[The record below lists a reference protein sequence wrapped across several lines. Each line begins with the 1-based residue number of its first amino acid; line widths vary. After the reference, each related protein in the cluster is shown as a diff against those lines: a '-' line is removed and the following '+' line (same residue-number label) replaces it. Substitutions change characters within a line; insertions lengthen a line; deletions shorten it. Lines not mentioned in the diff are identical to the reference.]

1 MCGRFSITSPPEA
14 MRALFGYLDE
24 PDFPPRYNIAPSQ
37 PVPLVIREQGKRRFL
52 LVRWGLVPSWAK
64 AFPGEVPPLNENGG
78 GSPSGNATNRKKMP
92 QSLLINARAETIA
105 GKPSFRGAFRHHR
118 ALMPADGFYE
128 WQAAGKGAKQPFFIR
143 RRDRKP
149 FAMAAVWDTWM
160 PSGGSELDSCA
171 IVTAEA
177 NETLKPVHHRMPVI
191 LDEKDW
197 DLWLDPAATQKE
209 LLALLRPAPDDLLEA
224 VPVSTRINSAANDG
238 PALQEPALVA
248 AEPEK
253 PARPKKPADT
263 RQMGLF

>member
-1 MCGRFSITSPPEA
+1 MCGRFSITMRPEA
-14 MRALFGYLDE
+14 MRAFFGFIDE

-37 PVPLVIREQGKRRFL
+37 PVPIVVREQGRRRFL
-52 LVRWGLVPSWAK
+52 LVRWGLVPSWTK
-64 AFPGEVPPLNENGG
+64 E
-78 GSPSGNATNRKKMP
+78 MP

-105 GKPSFRGAFRHHR
+105 EKPSFRGAFRHHR

-128 WQAAGKGAKQPFFIR
+128 WQAGGPKNTKMGPKQPFYIR
-143 RRDRKP
+143 RKDGKP
-149 FAMAAVWDTWM
+149 FAMAAVWDIWM

-171 IVTAEA
+171 IVTTEA

-197 DLWLDPAATQKE
+197 DLWLDPAATERE
-209 LLALLRPAPDDLLEA
+209 LMALLRPAPDDLMEA
-224 VPVSTRINSAANDG
+224 IPVSTRINSAANDG
-238 PALQEPALVA
+238 PALQEPALVE

-253 PARPKKPADT
+253 PARPKRPADT

>member
-1 MCGRFSITSPPEA
+1 MCGRFSITTPPEA

-64 AFPGEVPPLNENGG
+64 E
-78 GSPSGNATNRKKMP
+78 MP

-149 FAMAAVWDTWM
+149 FAMAAIWDTWM

-171 IVTAEA
+171 IVTTEA

>member
-37 PVPLVIREQGKRRFL
+37 PVPIVIREQGKRRFL

-64 AFPGEVPPLNENGG
+64 EI
-78 GSPSGNATNRKKMP
+78 P

-105 GKPSFRGAFRHHR
+105 EKPSFRGAFRHHR

-128 WQAAGKGAKQPFFIR
+128 WQAVGKGAKQPYFIR

-149 FAMAAVWDTWM
+149 FAMAAVWDIWM

-171 IVTAEA
+171 IVTTEA
-177 NETLKPVHHRMPVI
+177 NKTLKPVHHRMPVI

-197 DLWLDPAATQKE
+197 DLWLDPAATERE

-224 VPVSTRINSAANDG
+224 IPVSTRINSAANDG
-238 PALQEPALVA
+238 PSLQEPALVE

-253 PARPKKPADT
+253 PARPKKPAADT

>member
-1 MCGRFSITSPPEA
+1 MCGRFSITMRPEA
-14 MRALFGYLDE
+14 MRAFFGFIDE

-37 PVPLVIREQGKRRFL
+37 PVPIVVREQGRRRFL

-64 AFPGEVPPLNENGG
+64 EL
-78 GSPSGNATNRKKMP
+78 P

-105 GKPSFRGAFRHHR
+105 EKPSFRGAFRHHR

-128 WQAAGKGAKQPFFIR
+128 WQAGGPKNTKMGPKQPFYIR

-149 FAMAAVWDTWM
+149 FAMAAVWDIWM

-197 DLWLDPAATQKE
+197 DLWLDPAATERE
-209 LLALLRPAPDDLLEA
+209 LLALLRPAPEDLMEA
-224 VPVSTRINSAANDG
+224 IPVSTRINSAANDG
-238 PALQEPALVA
+238 PALQEPALVE

>member
-1 MCGRFSITSPPEA
+1 MRPEA
-14 MRALFGYLDE
+14 MRAFFGFIDE

-37 PVPLVIREQGKRRFL
+37 PVPIVVREQGRRRFL

-64 AFPGEVPPLNENGG
+64 EL
-78 GSPSGNATNRKKMP
+78 P

-105 GKPSFRGAFRHHR
+105 EKPSFRGAFRHHR

-128 WQAAGKGAKQPFFIR
+128 WQAGGPKNTKMGLKQPFYIR

-197 DLWLDPAATQKE
+197 DLWLDPAATERE
-209 LLALLRPAPDDLLEA
+209 LLALLRPAPEDLMEA
-224 VPVSTRINSAANDG
+224 IPVSTRINSAANDG
-238 PALQEPALVA
+238 PDLQEPALVE